1 MEDRIVLDPE
11 IQHGRPVIRGTR
23 VPVVRVLAELAG
35 GMAPERVM
43 AEYGLTGDDLQ
54 AVFRYAAELLEREKV
69 HPLPATA

>member
-35 GMAPERVM
+35 GMEPERVM
-43 AEYGLTGDDLQ
+43 AEYDLTGDDLQ
-54 AVFRYAAELLEREKV
+54 AVFRYAAELLEKEKV